1 VLVEEPPADLE
12 AAIATGGDWEES
24 AMPTFMRDPVDET
37 PAPSLEQPAIRPDP
51 DADSPPEGDK
61 GPGAPADDDTPDP
74 DEYADPD
81 APSR

>member
-1 VLVEEPPADLE
+1 
-12 AAIATGGDWEES
+12 
-24 AMPTFMRDPVDET
+24 MPTYIDHAANDALA
-37 PAPSLEQPAIRPDP
+37 PALEQPAIRPDS

-61 GPGAPADDDTPDP
+61 GPGAPADHDTPDP

>member
-1 VLVEEPPADLE
+1 VSV
-12 AAIATGGDWEES
+12 S
-24 AMPTFMRDPVDET
+24 AH

-51 DADSPPEGDK
+51 DADTPPDGDK
-61 GPGAPADDDTPDP
+61 GAGAPADEDTPDP